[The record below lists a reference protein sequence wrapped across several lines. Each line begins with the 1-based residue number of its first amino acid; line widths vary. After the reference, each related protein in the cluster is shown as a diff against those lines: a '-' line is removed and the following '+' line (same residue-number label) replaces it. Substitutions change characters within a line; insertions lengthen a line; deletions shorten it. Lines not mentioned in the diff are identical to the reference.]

1 MVIHQTCSRM
11 KNTSLSTSFV
21 PWIFFS
27 ALKKSQKE
35 ATALVHRCGKAKDFT
50 AINCPGSSTGPS
62 KLENDLMN
70 QWRSLFLH
78 MESVLTNENNELVSN
93 SYCTLNQSFYFP
105 SALLFCESRICVA
118 WAASQLH
125 SLGRH
130 KGELQDQS
138 RVDQQEAGGMK
149 IEVIN

>member
-93 SYCTLNQSFYFP
+93 SYCTLNKHIKVFTFFQHYYFVNLVFVLLGQQANYT
-105 SALLFCESRICVA
+105 ALADIRESCRINLE
-118 WAASQLH
+118 S
-125 SLGRH
+125 
-130 KGELQDQS
+130 
-138 RVDQQEAGGMK
+138 
-149 IEVIN
+149 INKRPEE